1 MRSNSKMNRF
11 GNNNLKKIIY
21 HDKQNKNFYVLSNEN
36 RNFQIN
42 SDPLKLFKSCIQYYW
57 KKLDKKSPYIINI
70 NDIHNLG
77 QIYYILKFR
86 LYENLCMENIEDI
99 FVDKKNEFIEYL
111 FENKRVC
118 ENLFINDNNEFR
130 FTQFIKEFSQKINIE
145 SQDVIMKSINQ
156 EYYSSNDEE
165 NKIDINDESLKK
177 FFNLNKVP
185 KDKIND
191 YQIILIL
198 KGKIVEVM
206 EDYNIKN
213 MLKYSNNSRGY
224 EVSKNKRKKSTY
236 YVKLFVGENE
246 LKIVKI
252 ENDEDFSNIK
262 DDEFEYIMNQ
272 IKNNNDGAIFVFL
285 YEPLKYFNNYGEY
298 ILNQN
303 KRESIIYLN
312 SSIKDYQLLEIF
324 EGIKNKE

>member
-1 MRSNSKMNRF
+1 M
-11 GNNNLKKIIY
+11 
-21 HDKQNKNFYVLSNEN
+21 
-36 RNFQIN
+36 
-42 SDPLKLFKSCIQYYW
+42 
-57 KKLDKKSPYIINI
+57 
-70 NDIHNLG
+70 
-77 QIYYILKFR
+77 
-86 LYENLCMENIEDI
+86 
-99 FVDKKNEFIEYL
+99 
-111 FENKRVC
+111 
-118 ENLFINDNNEFR
+118 
-130 FTQFIKEFSQKINIE
+130 
-145 SQDVIMKSINQ
+145 
-156 EYYSSNDEE
+156 
-165 NKIDINDESLKK
+165 KK

-213 MLKYSNNSRGY
+213 MVNYSNNSRGY

-236 YVKLFVGENE
+236 YVKLLCGENE

-252 ENDEDFSNIK
+252 ENDEDISNIK

-303 KRESIIYLN
+303 KRESIIYVN
-312 SSIKDYQLLEIF
+312 SSIKDYQLFEIF
-324 EGIKNKE
+324 EGIKNKEKPKYSLVKILLHLIIQNKIFYI